1 MSLDGRRIFI
11 FGHAEYDRNTLRD
24 EYYRDLNKGIRPEIP
39 VNYFPDDD
47 PNKVPLLQ
55 WRATSQNLYSNWLNY
70 YVYQLTPYRIE
81 DISENLEP
89 M

>member
-1 MSLDGRRIFI
+1 MCRSVLV
-11 FGHAEYDRNTLRD
+11 ND
-24 EYYRDLNKGIRPEIP
+24 EKVLPLQ
-39 VNYFPDDD
+39 YFPDDD